1 MKGNEQLRWK
11 FRDDFFFGVF
21 IDGSEIGEVA
31 KTESVGYLAPV
42 AEMNDQG
49 NSGEG
54 TLRLGAGHRCSPSM
68 GRAVKKGRAGS
79 RRAGMT

>member
-31 KTESVGYLAPV
+31 KTESVGYPAPV

-49 NSGEG
+49 NSGGG
-54 TLRLGAGHRCSPSM
+54 TLPSRRM
-68 GRAVKKGRAGS
+68 TSSTRGRAAMKGRAAA
-79 RRAGMT
+79 AGMA

>member
-49 NSGEG
+49 NSGGG
-54 TLRLGAGHRCSPSM
+54 TLP
-68 GRAVKKGRAGS
+68 S
-79 RRAGMT
+79 RRMTSSFVNQGKGGGRRDGVSVT